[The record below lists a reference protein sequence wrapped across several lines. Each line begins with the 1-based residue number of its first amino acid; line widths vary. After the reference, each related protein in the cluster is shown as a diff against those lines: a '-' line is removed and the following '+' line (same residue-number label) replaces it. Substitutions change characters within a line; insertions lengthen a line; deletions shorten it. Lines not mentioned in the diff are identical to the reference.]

1 MRGTI
6 NVQELDPILERCRRG
21 DNLAWEALVRRTQ
34 SRVYGLALQY
44 VRDPD
49 EASDLAQ
56 EIFIKIYRNLDKME
70 TGSAFMPWL
79 VRLSRNCCIDRI
91 RRIKARPPAR
101 DVVVDEDLELKSS
114 APSPEQ
120 SWDTDRRKQLVY
132 QAMGKLSE
140 QNREILLL
148 KEIQQLKLTE
158 IAGMLGLPVG
168 TIKSRASRARVELA
182 KSVLKLDPSY
192 GAAAATGG

>member
-1 MRGTI
+1 M
-6 NVQELDPILERCRRG
+6 QELDPILERCRRG

-56 EIFIKIYRNLDKME
+56 EIFIKIYRNLSKME
-70 TGSAFMPWL
+70 TGSAYLPWM
-79 VRLSRNCCIDRI
+79 VRLARNCCIDRI

-101 DVVVDEDLELKSS
+101 DVVVDEDLELTSTV
-114 APSPEQ
+114 PSPEQ

-182 KSVLKLDPSY
+182 KSVLELDPSY
-192 GAAAATGG
+192 GAVAGGG

>member
-1 MRGTI
+1 VKGTSV
-6 NVQELDPILERCRRG
+6 VQELDPIIERCRRG
-21 DNLAWEALVRRTQ
+21 DDLAWEALVRKTQ

-44 VRDPD
+44 VRDAD

-56 EIFIKIYRNLDKME
+56 EIFIRIYRNLHKME
-70 TGSAFMPWL
+70 AGSSFLPWM
-79 VRLSRNCCIDRI
+79 VRLARNCCIDRI

-101 DVVVDEDLELKSS
+101 DIVVDEDLELRS
-114 APSPEQ
+114 AVPSPEQ
-120 SWDTDRRKQLVY
+120 SWDSDRRKELVY
-132 QAMGKLSE
+132 QAMGSLSE

-158 IAGMLGLPVG
+158 IAQVLGLPVG

-192 GAAAATGG
+192 GAVAVNGG

>member
-1 MRGTI
+1 M
-6 NVQELDPILERCRRG
+6 QELDPILERCRRG

-70 TGSAFMPWL
+70 TGSAFLPWM
-79 VRLSRNCCIDRI
+79 VRLTRNCCIDRI

-101 DVVVDEDLELKSS
+101 DVVVDEDLELTSP
-114 APSPEQ
+114 APTPEQ
-120 SWDTDRRKQLVY
+120 TWDSDRRRQLVY
-132 QAMGKLSE
+132 QAMGNLSE

-148 KEIQQLKLTE
+148 KEIQQLKLAE

-182 KSVLKLDPSY
+182 KSVLELDPSY
-192 GAAAATGG
+192 GAAAAGGG

>member
-1 MRGTI
+1 M
-6 NVQELDPILERCRRG
+6 QELDPILERCRQG

-56 EIFIKIYRNLDKME
+56 EIFIKIYRNLHKME
-70 TGSAFMPWL
+70 TGSAFLPWM

-101 DVVVDEDLELKSS
+101 DVVVDEDLELTSR

-182 KSVLKLDPSY
+182 KSVLELDPSY

>member
-1 MRGTI
+1 M
-6 NVQELDPILERCRRG
+6 QELDPIIERCRRG

-44 VRDPD
+44 VRDAD

-70 TGSAFMPWL
+70 TGFAFLPWMI
-79 VRLSRNCCIDRI
+79 RLARNCCIDRI

-101 DVVVDEDLELKSS
+101 DIVVDEDLELTS
-114 APSPEQ
+114 ALPSPEQ
-120 SWDTDRRKQLVY
+120 SWDSDRRKELVY
-132 QAMGKLSE
+132 RAMGNISE

-158 IAGMLGLPVG
+158 IAGMLGLPIG

-182 KSVLKLDPSY
+182 KSVLALDPSY
-192 GAAAATGG
+192 GAVAANGG

>member
-1 MRGTI
+1 M
-6 NVQELDPILERCRRG
+6 QELDPILERCRQG

-44 VRDPD
+44 VRDAD

-70 TGSAFMPWL
+70 TGSSFLPWM
-79 VRLSRNCCIDRI
+79 VRLARNCCIDRI

-101 DVVVDEDLELKSS
+101 DIVVDEDLELTS
-114 APSPEQ
+114 ALPSPEQ
-120 SWDTDRRKQLVY
+120 SWDSDQRKELVY
-132 QAMGKLSE
+132 QAMGSLSE

-158 IAGMLGLPVG
+158 IAGMLGLPIG

-182 KSVLKLDPSY
+182 KSVLALDPSY
-192 GAAAATGG
+192 GAAATSGG

>member
-1 MRGTI
+1 M
-6 NVQELDPILERCRRG
+6 QELDPILERCRRG

-56 EIFIKIYRNLDKME
+56 EIFIKIYRNLHKME
-70 TGSAFMPWL
+70 TGSAFLPWMI
-79 VRLSRNCCIDRI
+79 RLSRNCCIDRI

-101 DVVVDEDLELKSS
+101 DVVVDEDMELTSG

-132 QAMGKLSE
+132 QAMGQLSE

-158 IAGMLGLPVG
+158 IAGMLGLPLG

-182 KSVLKLDPSY
+182 KSVLELDPSY
-192 GAAAATGG
+192 GAAAVSGG

>member
-1 MRGTI
+1 M
-6 NVQELDPILERCRRG
+6 QELDPILERCRRG

-56 EIFIKIYRNLDKME
+56 EIYIKINLHKME
-70 TGSAFMPWL
+70 TGSAFLPWL
-79 VRLSRNCCIDRI
+79 IRLSRNCCIDRI

-101 DVVVDEDLELKSS
+101 DVVVGEDLELTSA

-132 QAMGKLSE
+132 QAMGKLSA

-148 KEIQQLKLTE
+148 KEIQQLKLAE
-158 IAGMLGLPVG
+158 IAGMLGLPLG

-182 KSVLKLDPSY
+182 KSVLELDPSY
-192 GAAAATGG
+192 GAAAMSGG

>member
-1 MRGTI
+1 M
-6 NVQELDPILERCRRG
+6 QELDPILERCRRG

-44 VRDPD
+44 LRDPD
-49 EASDLAQ
+49 EAADLAQ

-70 TGSAFMPWL
+70 TGSAFLPWM
-79 VRLSRNCCIDRI
+79 VRLARNCCIDRI

-101 DVVVDEDLELKSS
+101 DVVVDEDLELTSA

-132 QAMGKLSE
+132 QAMGNLSE

-148 KEIQQLKLTE
+148 KEIQQLKLAE

>member
-1 MRGTI
+1 M
-6 NVQELDPILERCRRG
+6 
-21 DNLAWEALVRRTQ
+21 
-34 SRVYGLALQY
+34 
-44 VRDPD
+44 
-49 EASDLAQ
+49 
-56 EIFIKIYRNLDKME
+56 
-70 TGSAFMPWL
+70 
-79 VRLSRNCCIDRI
+79 
-91 RRIKARPPAR
+91 
-101 DVVVDEDLELKSS
+101 VVDEDLELESS

-158 IAGMLGLPVG
+158 IAGMLSLPVG

-182 KSVLKLDPSY
+182 KSILKLDPSY
-192 GAAAATGG
+192 GAAAAVGG

>member
-1 MRGTI
+1 M
-6 NVQELDPILERCRRG
+6 QDLDPILERCRRG
-21 DNLAWEALVRRTQ
+21 DHLAWEALVRRTQ

-56 EIFIKIYRNLDKME
+56 EIFIKIYRNLAKME
-70 TGSAFMPWL
+70 TGSAFLPWM
-79 VRLSRNCCIDRI
+79 VRLARNCCIDRL

-101 DVVVDEDLELKSS
+101 DVVVDEDLELTSN

-132 QAMGKLSE
+132 QAMGRLSE

-148 KEIQQLKLTE
+148 KEIQQLKLAE

-182 KSVLKLDPSY
+182 KSVLELDPTY
-192 GAAAATGG
+192 GAAAGGG

>member
-1 MRGTI
+1 M
-6 NVQELDPILERCRRG
+6 QELDPILERCRRG

-44 VRDPD
+44 VRDAD

-70 TGSAFMPWL
+70 TGSAFLPWM
-79 VRLSRNCCIDRI
+79 VRLARNCCIDRI

-101 DVVVDEDLELKSS
+101 DIVVDEDLELAS
-114 APSPEQ
+114 ALPSPEQ
-120 SWDTDRRKQLVY
+120 SWDSDRRKELVY
-132 QAMGKLSE
+132 QAMGSLSH

-158 IAGMLGLPVG
+158 IAGMLGLPIG

-182 KSVLKLDPSY
+182 KSVLALDPSY
-192 GAAAATGG
+192 GAAAANGG